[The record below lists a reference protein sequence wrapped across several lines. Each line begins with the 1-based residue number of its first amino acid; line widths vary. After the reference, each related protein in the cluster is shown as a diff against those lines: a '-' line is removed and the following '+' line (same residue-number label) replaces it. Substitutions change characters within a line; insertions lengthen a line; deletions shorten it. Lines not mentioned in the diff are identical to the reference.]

1 MNYKSLNSAIRSVTN
16 PQPKNEALTSLQEN
30 IDLYN
35 AVLPYT
41 VGLQSVIVLVMIEA
55 LLDGSG
61 PISGTVSLFKN
72 LMKKWKARVLGGKL
86 SADQAQ
92 SFIAEYEKLSASL
105 PTGKRNFL
113 KASLNK
119 MEQAAKAGDKGKL
132 GAIATEVKDY
142 LARNSAEVK
151 EDYQTRERDRQMAN
165 TGQLGSSLDSKEKA
179 SKKVYGKDGVVAH
192 KSLRSMIKKA
202 NWKGLENEKNRLAQR
217 FADPYKTSSF
227 ENRSAS
233 MKEEQEY
240 IAMLE
245 SALESIA
252 EEMECDVDD
261 LVEDMAQTPQRT
273 RQLASK
279 IDKAERSKRPGGI
292 GTPEYSDKQYNS
304 TKSGAKKLLGYRKAE
319 KDEKSGIKL
328 FNKEVGSKKLY
339 GRGGRVLKR
348 KIRSTDTTNG

>member
-1 MNYKSLNSAIRSVTN
+1 MNFKSLNSAILSVTN

-30 IDLYN
+30 RDLLN

-41 VGLQSVIVLVMIEA
+41 IGLQSVIVLVMIEA

-72 LMKKWKARVLGGKL
+72 LMKKWKARVLGGQL
-86 SADQAQ
+86 SADEAQ

-113 KASLNK
+113 KASFNK

-179 SKKVYGKDGVVAH
+179 SKKVYGKDGRVEH
-192 KSLRSMIKKA
+192 KSLADMLKKA
-202 NWKGLENEKNRLAQR
+202 NKKS
-217 FADPYKTSSF
+217 TV
-227 ENRSAS
+227 
-233 MKEEQEY
+233 KEEQEY
-240 IAMLE
+240 IERLE

-252 EEMECDVDD
+252 EELECDVED
-261 LVEDMAQTPQRT
+261 LLEDLQTRGRYLQV
-273 RQLASK
+273 
-279 IDKAERSKRPGGI
+279 D
-292 GTPEYSDKQYNS
+292 
-304 TKSGAKKLLGYRKAE
+304 RKATHSE
-319 KDEKSGIKL
+319 RLADIKGR
-328 FNKEVGSKKLY
+328 KERKSKKVY
-339 GRGGRVLKR
+339 GMHGKELAPSAAAYFKKHPTASRLLHNP
-348 KIRSTDTTNG
+348 STAGD